1 MHKILLIALVGF
13 STACGT
19 HLTTPTATTPADSI
33 TPTQANSGSPTVM
46 MVESPT
52 PTFTPMQTPVPMYFT
67 EGFESDLRAWV
78 TFQTGGATLPIPE
91 IENGHL
97 RLDINSSNVWFYA
110 IHDIH
115 EYPDVHVSA
124 KVAATP
130 SGALGLICRYGENGW
145 FEYNISSDGKYS
157 VLFAQWLGEGIAQY
171 SPIRTDESEYLQPGE
186 LAYEIGLT
194 CQGNHLLLHVNGKL
208 FRKLDVSR
216 YALTS
221 GRIGLSFAS
230 FEEVPMIAAVDW
242 VKVNFPTQ

>member
-1 MHKILLIALVGF
+1 
-13 STACGT
+13 
-19 HLTTPTATTPADSI
+19 
-33 TPTQANSGSPTVM
+33 
-46 MVESPT
+46 
-52 PTFTPMQTPVPMYFT
+52 MYFT
-67 EGFESDLRAWV
+67 EGFESDLSAWV
-78 TFQTGGATLPIPE
+78 TFQTGGTTLPILE

-115 EYPDVHVSA
+115 DYPDVHVSA
-124 KVAATP
+124 RVAATS

-194 CQGNHLLLHVNGKL
+194 CQGNYLMLHVNGKL

-242 VKVNFPTQ
+242 VQVNSPTQ